1 MIFHRPPEDPYVI
14 GRQLKSLRNR
24 IRAVRETHL
33 DLLVKLLDDDLSLD
47 LVSCSE
53 LTTFR
58 SPQLSADDNVLQEF
72 RTLETGLL
80 SSREQLLLEVL
91 LDLLV
96 LGQSSKVSF
105 GGDVVGLQVVSQVA
119 FVLLVVEIRSD

>member
-53 LTTFR
+53 LATFR
-58 SPQLSADDNVLQEF
+58 GPQLSADDNVLQEF